1 MRIKEEY
8 REELVIKKSQFI
20 ACLKTCRNEQEA
32 RDYIEEIRSEYSDA
46 THVCTAFVCG
56 KNNEIQ
62 RSSDNGEPSGTAGV
76 PILESIKK
84 SNVRDLCVC
93 VVRYFGGIK
102 LGAGGLIR
110 AYSSSTSTAIQN
122 APKVEE
128 VPLLIYN
135 ITYRY
140 DLVGQVES
148 YLRKNGTI
156 LDTSYGDEV
165 TSSFSC
171 LEELP
176 IETDLQNISKGSAR
190 VECIEKTYGEV
201 DI

>member
-8 REELVIKKSQFI
+8 REEFVIKKSRFI
-20 ACLKTCRNEQEA
+20 ACLKTCKNELEA
-32 RDYIEEIRSEYSDA
+32 RNYIEQIKNEYKDA
-46 THVCTAFVCG
+46 THVCTAFICG
-56 KNNEIQ
+56 KNSEIQ
-62 RSSDNGEPSGTAGV
+62 RSNDNGEPSGTAGV
-76 PILESIKK
+76 PILESLKK
-84 SNVRDLCVC
+84 SEVTDICAC
-93 VVRYFGGIK
+93 IVRYFGGIK

-110 AYSSSTSTAIQN
+110 AYSSSTSIALQN
-122 APKVEE
+122 APKVNE

-140 DLVGQVES
+140 DLVGQIES

-171 LEELP
+171 LESLP
-176 IETDLQNISKGSAR
+176 LEKELQNISKGT
-190 VECIEKTYGEV
+190 VTIECIEKTYGEV